1 MTEYNLTLDA
11 AVNFSPANEG
21 EEVLQNVR
29 TIVNTIVK
37 SVPMDRELGINTDLL
52 DAPINIVGGKL
63 QTRIMDAINK
73 FEPRA
78 KVKSIAFNGDATQ
91 GKIIPIIKVAIG

>member
-1 MTEYNLTLDA
+1 MAEYNLTLDA
-11 AVNFSPANEG
+11 DVNFSPANEI

-29 TIVNTIVK
+29 TIVNTVVK

-63 QTRIMDAINK
+63 QAQIMDAINK

-78 KVKSIAFNGDATQ
+78 KVKSIAFSGDVAQ
-91 GKIIPIIKVAIG
+91 GKIIPTIKVAIG

>member
-1 MTEYNLTLDA
+1 MAEYNLTLDA
-11 AVNFSPANEG
+11 AVNFSPANEV
-21 EEVLQNVR
+21 EEVLQNVQ
-29 TIVNTIVK
+29 TIVNTVVK

-78 KVKSIAFNGDATQ
+78 KVKSISFSGDAAQ
-91 GKIIPIIKVAIG
+91 GKIIPVIKVVIG